1 MERVTDSHKAII
13 HHHREEGPEFKQPC
27 AGSKMAAGKAG
38 DRWSLPGAEM
48 EKWGKG
54 KNKYHHSQK
63 FKNKPK
69 NLKDKQLASEVPPAS
84 RAFQGKTALQAWEDN
99 P

>member
-1 MERVTDSHKAII
+1 MQR
-13 HHHREEGPEFKQPC
+13 RESQAEGEGGKRSWTRIQAAL

-38 DRWSLPGAEM
+38 DRWSLPDAEM
-48 EKWGKG
+48 EKWGKGKG

-69 NLKDKQLASEVPPAS
+69 A
-84 RAFQGKTALQAWEDN
+84 
-99 P
+99 